1 MDALAPRTNP
11 AARVLIVEDDR
22 DIAEGIELYLRSAG
36 HQTERAHDGRRALE
50 LFHAARPD
58 LVLLDLGLP
67 EIDGVEVLRTMR
79 ATSDLPVIVVTAR
92 SEEVDELVGFGLGA
106 DDYVTKPFSPRALLA
121 RVKAV
126 LQRSAGASIKADVTR
141 LGALVVDRGRIEARV
156 DDVALPLTATEFG
169 LLAALA
175 EVPGRVMSR
184 DRLIERAIPDSDA
197 LERTVDGHVKNLRRK
212 LADREVDGL
221 LETVRGVGYRLRP
234 PRDRRATA

>member
-1 MDALAPRTNP
+1 MEVLAPRTHP

-67 EIDGVEVLRTMR
+67 EVDGVEVLRAMR
-79 ATSDLPVIVVTAR
+79 ATSDLPVIIVSAR
-92 SEEVDELVGFGLGA
+92 AEEVDELVGFGLGA

-126 LQRSAGASIKADVTR
+126 LQRSAGVPTATDVTR

-156 DDVALPLTATEFG
+156 DDVALPLTATEFA

-175 EVPGRVMSR
+175 EAPGRVMTR
-184 DRLIERAIPDSDA
+184 DGLIERALPDSDA

-212 LADREVDGL
+212 LAGRQLDDL
-221 LETVRGVGYRLRP
+221 IETVRGVGYRLRP
-234 PRDRRATA
+234 ARA

>member
-1 MDALAPRTNP
+1 MEVLAPRSHP

-22 DIAEGIELYLRSAG
+22 DIAEGIDLYLRSAG

-67 EIDGVEVLRTMR
+67 EIDGVEVLRAMR
-79 ATSDLPVIVVTAR
+79 ATSDLPVIIVSAR
-92 SEEVDELVGFGLGA
+92 AEEVDELVGFGLGA

-126 LQRSAGASIKADVTR
+126 LQRSAGVPTATDVTR
-141 LGALVVDRGRIEARV
+141 LSALVVDRGRIEARV

-175 EVPGRVMSR
+175 EAPGRVMTR
-184 DRLIERAIPDSDA
+184 DNLIERALPDSDA

-212 LADREVDGL
+212 LADRGL
-221 LETVRGVGYRLRP
+221 DDLIETVRGVGYRLRP
-234 PRDRRATA
+234 ARA